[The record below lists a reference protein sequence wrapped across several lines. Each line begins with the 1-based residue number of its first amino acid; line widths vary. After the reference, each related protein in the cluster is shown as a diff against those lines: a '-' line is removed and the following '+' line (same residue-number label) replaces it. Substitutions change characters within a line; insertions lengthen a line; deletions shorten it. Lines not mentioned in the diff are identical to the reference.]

1 MTSGMTVVTNLDSI
15 GTMLKKRGLEPSG
28 RVQKLLT
35 NEVAR
40 HMDKYVPMQQGVLK
54 NTRIIED
61 DSITFIQPYARYH
74 YYGKLMVGRA
84 PKELT
89 DKDMTYHGA
98 PTRGPFWDKRMWQ
111 DKGGVILDKIAR
123 AAGGKAEK

>member
-1 MTSGMTVVTNLDSI
+1 MTSGMTVVTNLDNI
-15 GTMLKKRGLEPSG
+15 DTMLKKRGLEPSG

-35 NEVAR
+35 DEVAR
-40 HMDKYVPMQQGVLK
+40 YMDKYVPMQQGILK
-54 NTRIIED
+54 NTRIIEE
-61 DSITFIQPYARYH
+61 DSITFIQPYSRYH

-98 PTRGPFWDKRMWQ
+98 PTRGPFWDRRMWQ
-111 DKGGVILDKIAR
+111 DKGSIIMDKIAK